1 MLHTCFCGV
10 PQEMQRE
17 AGEQHSK
24 RNTSKPMR
32 ASQSIGWE
40 VVSVDAANEKSG
52 ILLLAGMEVLNIKEA
67 FSICAHSLHAA
78 YKG

>member
-1 MLHTCFCGV
+1 
-10 PQEMQRE
+10 
-17 AGEQHSK
+17 
-24 RNTSKPMR
+24 MR
-32 ASQSIGWE
+32 AFQSIGWE